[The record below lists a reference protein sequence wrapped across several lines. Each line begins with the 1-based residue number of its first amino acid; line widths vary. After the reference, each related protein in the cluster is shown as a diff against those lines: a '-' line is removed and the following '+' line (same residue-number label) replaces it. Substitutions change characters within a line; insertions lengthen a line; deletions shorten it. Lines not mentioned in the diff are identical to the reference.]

1 MREDQMTPEERRILR
16 RRKAPAIHRWEQELR
31 AQLDL
36 APERFRRVRW
46 DRWRGIYQAICQRFA
61 NRTQTWKNGLHWAN
75 TNGYSPWAMARLAG
89 CWHTDSQSWFLCLP
103 QLLPG
108 EGAVYLVL
116 ELGPDRFWLF
126 EGEVGAMVSVLTLL
140 SGTAFLGLGHLD
152 YYLVSRKFRW
162 IMGYNHHDMVSL
174 AGEGFALEDFSGFPP
189 P

>member
-1 MREDQMTPEERRILR
+1 MREDRMTPEERRALG
-16 RRKAPAIHRWEQELR
+16 RRKNPMLHQLEEQLRGSLGLSAEAFHRVRFDRWE
-31 AQLDL
+31 A
-36 APERFRRVRW
+36 
-46 DRWRGIYQAICQRFA
+46 IYEQIADRFA
-61 NRTQTWKNGLHWAN
+61 DRTRSRRNGLHWAN

-162 IMGYNHHDMVSL
+162 IMGYNLHDMVSL
-174 AGEGFALEDFSGFPP
+174 AGEGFALENFSGFPP